1 MQHNVSCLIYT
12 SIKSHMKKD
21 GECCDYLATFCTKY
35 GMVTVKVFLHKT
47 YM

>member
-21 GECCDYLATFCTKY
+21 GECCDYLATFCTKSWY
-35 GMVTVKVFLHKT
+35 GDCEGFSS
-47 YM
+47 

>member
-21 GECCDYLATFCTKY
+21 GECCDYLATFCPKSWY
-35 GMVTVKVFLHKT
+35 GDYEGFSS
-47 YM
+47 